1 MVHPAAAVRGGRI
14 STRPV
19 GQDHSGRMSVG
30 YAIGVCRGLFERER
44 RATGRGPSLR
54 PDSPVGPLLAVPDNR
69 IRRSCF
75 DETRLC
81 EEYQHLDRGPVI
93 KSIQAAVTQFSITR
107 ANLGSAELDHIARKR
122 VADAALR
129 RRRRKSPQVAESM
142 SITAGGL
149 R

>member
-1 MVHPAAAVRGGRI
+1 
-14 STRPV
+14 
-19 GQDHSGRMSVG
+19 MSVSVERLDEVLRFG
-30 YAIGVCRGLFERER
+30 RTARLARYSPSPTTEYAA
-44 RATGRGPSLR
+44 RASMRH
-54 PDSPVGPLLAVPDNR
+54 
-69 IRRSCF
+69 
-75 DETRLC
+75 ELC

-129 RRRRKSPQVAESM
+129 RRRRKSPQVAKSM